1 MRMHDRKASKALRAR
16 SRMEAEGV
24 AKARK
29 SAGEKRLASVAFE
42 TAARGEKEGREERIK
57 ARLSSVGLL
66 ALESPYRVGL
76 GEMD

>member
-1 MRMHDRKASKALRAR
+1 MRMRDRKRRKRCAGEAR
-16 SRMEAEGV
+16 RKREGV

-29 SAGEKRLASVAFE
+29 SAGEKRRASVAFE
-42 TAARGEKEGREERIK
+42 TAARGEKEGRAERIK

-76 GEMD
+76 RERD